1 MLMHDGGGDRSQTIE
16 ALKIA
21 LPQLRAEGYKFVTID
36 QLLAYDD
43 AKALA
48 QELAAQQAAE

>member
-1 MLMHDGGGDRSQTIE
+1 MHDGGGPRSQTIE

-48 QELAAQQAAE
+48 QELADQQAAE

>member
-1 MLMHDGGGDRSQTIE
+1 MSCSCTTA
-16 ALKIA
+16 ALKVA

-48 QELAAQQAAE
+48 QELASQQSAE